1 MTTFTRPPVNAG
13 TKAVAQLSQAA
24 RAHRE
29 YGELHGTLHPEVWQQ
44 LAESSL
50 PRAALPIQFG
60 GLEWTAPQLLEAVR
74 EVSVADPAAG
84 WVAAIHGPAG
94 AFLSRLDPSVTQDF
108 ADRTLVV
115 GGSSVPAG
123 STVRHGERV
132 RLRGRWPL
140 VTGAPSMTLAAL
152 AARTT
157 EPDGVSVTRWWLV
170 PPSALDIEKDWD
182 ALGLR
187 GSASYTLS
195 CDTEVPH
202 AHGIDLTGPPV
213 IDAPIFRY
221 PLYALLA
228 GCIAE
233 VARATADRAL
243 AAFTELAGTTRTRY
257 GSGPLAEQPIAQAAY
272 GRAHGR
278 VQAAVALL
286 DSATRAAWTSATIGE
301 VRTEQVALLRSA
313 CCQMVDTAEQVCREL
328 FDAAGSAAIH
338 RHNGLEGCW
347 RDAVVISRHALVAA
361 RGRQLV
367 GAHHLTATAAK
378 DL

>member
-1 MTTFTRPPVNAG
+1 MTTFSTPPVNAG
-13 TKAVAQLSQAA
+13 TIAVEELCRAA

-29 YGELHGTLHPEVWQQ
+29 YGETHGTLHPEVWQE
-44 LAESSL
+44 LEESTL

-60 GLEWTAPQLLEAVR
+60 GLEWSVPQLLAAVR
-74 EVSVADPAAG
+74 TISAADPAAG

-108 ADRTLVV
+108 ADRRLVV
-115 GGSSVPAG
+115 GGSSVPVGTA
-123 STVRHGERV
+123 VRHGDRV

-152 AARTT
+152 AAPTT
-157 EPDGVSVTRWWLV
+157 EADGDSVVRWWLV
-170 PPSALDIEKDWD
+170 SPSALSIEKDWD

-195 CDTEVPH
+195 CDTEVPL

-213 IDAPIFRY
+213 IDAPMFRY

-243 AAFTELAGTTRTRY
+243 AAFTELAETTRTRY
-257 GSGPLAEQPIAQAAY
+257 GSGSLASQPISQAAY
-272 GRAHGR
+272 ARAHGR

-286 DSATRAAWTSATIGE
+286 DSATNAAWTSATLGE
-301 VRTEQVALLRSA
+301 VPVEQVALLRSA
-313 CCQMVDTAEQVCREL
+313 CCQMADTAEQVCRDL

-338 RHNGLEGCW
+338 RRNGLEGCW

-367 GAHHLTATAAK
+367 GAHHLTGTAAK

>member
-1 MTTFTRPPVNAG
+1 MTTFSTPPVNAG
-13 TKAVAQLSQAA
+13 IAAVEELCRAAQT
-24 RAHRE
+24 HRE
-29 YGELHGTLHPEVWQQ
+29 YGEAHGTLHPEVWQE
-44 LAESSL
+44 LAESTL
-50 PRAALPIQFG
+50 PRAALPIHFG
-60 GLEWTAPQLLEAVR
+60 GLEWSAPELLEAVR
-74 EVSVADPAAG
+74 EVSAADPAAG
-84 WVAAIHGPAG
+84 WVTAIHGPAG
-94 AFLSRLDPSVTQDF
+94 AFLSRLDPAVTQDF
-108 ADRTLVV
+108 ADRRLVV
-115 GGSSVPAG
+115 GGSSVPVG
-123 STVRHGERV
+123 TTVRHGDRV

-152 AARTT
+152 AAPTM

-170 PPSALDIEKDWD
+170 SPSALDIEKDWD

-195 CDTEVPH
+195 CDTEVPL
-202 AHGIDLTGPPV
+202 AHSIDLTGPPV
-213 IDAPIFRY
+213 IDTPMFRY

-243 AAFTELAGTTRTRY
+243 AAFTELADTTRTRY
-257 GSGPLAEQPIAQAAY
+257 GSGSLASQPIAQGAY
-272 GRAHGR
+272 ARAHGR

-286 DSATRAAWTSATIGE
+286 DSATRAAWTSALVGE
-301 VRTEQVALLRSA
+301 VPVEQVALLRSA
-313 CCQMVDTAEQVCREL
+313 CCQMADTAEQVSRDL

-338 RHNGLEGCW
+338 RRNGLEGCW

>member
-1 MTTFTRPPVNAG
+1 MTTFSTPPVDAG
-13 TKAVAQLSQAA
+13 TVAVTELCQAA
-24 RAHRE
+24 QAHRE
-29 YGELHGTLHPEVWQQ
+29 YGERHGTLHPEVWQELVESALP
-44 LAESSL
+44 LATL
-50 PRAALPIQFG
+50 PRQFG
-60 GLEWTAPQLLEAVR
+60 GLEWSAPQLLAAVR
-74 EVSVADPAAG
+74 EVSAADPAAG

-94 AFLSRLDPSVTQDF
+94 AFLSRLAPSVAQDF
-108 ADRTLVV
+108 AGRRLVV
-115 GGSSVPAG
+115 GGSSVPVGTA
-123 STVRHGERV
+123 VRHGERV
-132 RLRGRWPL
+132 RLQGCWPL

-152 AARTT
+152 AAPVTG
-157 EPDGVSVTRWWLV
+157 PDGVSVTRWWLV
-170 PPSALDIEKDWD
+170 PSEAISTEKDWD

-195 CDTEVPH
+195 CDTEVPL

-243 AAFTELAGTTRTRY
+243 AAFAELAGGTRTRY
-257 GSGPLAEQPIAQAAY
+257 GSGPLAEQPVAQAAY

-278 VQAAVALL
+278 VQAAVAFL
-286 DSATRAAWTSATIGE
+286 DSATSVAWSDAMAGE
-301 VRTEQVALLRSA
+301 VPTAQVALLRSA
-313 CCQMVDTAEQVCREL
+313 CCQMVDAAEQVCREL

-338 RHNGLEGCW
+338 RRNGLEGCW

-367 GAHHLTATAAK
+367 GAHHLTSTAAK